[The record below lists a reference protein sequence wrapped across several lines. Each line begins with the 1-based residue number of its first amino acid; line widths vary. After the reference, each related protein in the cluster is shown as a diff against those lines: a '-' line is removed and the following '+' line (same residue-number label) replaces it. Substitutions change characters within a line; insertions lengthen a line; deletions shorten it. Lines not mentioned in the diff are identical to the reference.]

1 MAFERWCEMIGLD
14 IKPHQVK
21 GFKWC
26 MSREQDQSIPGGI
39 VCDEMGLGKTMLM
52 VACIELGKQTSS
64 TLIVVPPSLLQ
75 QWEEVLGSLVI
86 DDSVFIFHGLAAK
99 NITMKELKTK
109 RIVLTTYGM
118 VAQRKNPQYKSILWE
133 INWGRLICDEAHH
146 ARNPKTNI
154 CKGLMKVVVKT
165 DIKWFVT
172 GTPIQNKLADIRVLF
187 ALMGNYIRGEVHM
200 KESIKKYVLR
210 RTKKSVGINIPER
223 DSKTI
228 VVEWESSVEENLA
241 ASIHAALPLFG
252 VTIDAENV
260 NGIMNH
266 LDYESALPLFVRS
279 RQVCINPKLLENCIH
294 KMQKDGIIPHN
305 FSMTRVP
312 TMSKINAIVKKV
324 KSQPKELKKLIF
336 GYYRGEIDELRKRFE
351 NEGYNVAVMD
361 GRSKKSERKS
371 ACDPESKHDI
381 LIAQI
386 QSASE
391 GLNLQHLSQ
400 VYFTSPHWNP
410 AVEEQAIARAHRI
423 GQTKNVQTFH
433 FEMAPF
439 KNGGSSIDTFC
450 MEVQKRKR
458 EHMKILDN
466 KNK

>member
-1 MAFERWCEMIGLD
+1 MAFERWCEIVGLD
-14 IKPHQVK
+14 IKPHQIE
-21 GFKWC
+21 GFEWC
-26 MSREQDQSIPGGI
+26 MSREQDPAIPGGI
-39 VCDEMGLGKTMLM
+39 VCDEMGLGKTILM
-52 VACIELGKQTSS
+52 VACIELGEQKRP

-75 QWEEVLGSLVI
+75 QWKEVLESFVV
-86 DDSVFIFHGLAAK
+86 DDSVFIYHGLAAK
-99 NITMKELKTK
+99 NITMTELKTK

-118 VAQRKNPQYKSILWE
+118 VAQRKNPQYKSMLWG
-133 INWGRLICDEAHH
+133 IKWGRLICDEAHH

-154 CKGLMKVVVKT
+154 CKGLMKVVVRT

-187 ALMGNYIRGEVHM
+187 ALMGNYIRGEIHM
-200 KESIKKYVLR
+200 KESMKKYVLR
-210 RTKKSVGINIPER
+210 RTKKSVGIKIPER
-223 DSKTI
+223 KSTTI
-228 VVEWESSVEENLA
+228 MVGWESEVEKNLA
-241 ASIHAALPLFG
+241 ASIHAALPVFG
-252 VTIDAENV
+252 VSVDHSNV
-260 NGIMNH
+260 NDIMDY

-279 RQVCINPKLLENCIH
+279 RQVCINPKLLEKCVRS
-294 KMQKDGIIPHN
+294 MQEDGIIPTD
-305 FSMTRVP
+305 FRMTRVP
-312 TMSKINAIVKKV
+312 TMSKINAVVRKV

-336 GYYRGEIDELRKRFE
+336 CYYRGEIDELRRRFE

-371 ACDPESKHDI
+371 ACDPESEHDI

-423 GQTKNVQTFH
+423 GQKKNVQTFH
-433 FEMAPF
+433 FEMAAF
-439 KNGGSSIDTFC
+439 ENGGKSIDTFC
-450 MEVQKRKR
+450 IEVQNRKR
-458 EHMKILDN
+458 ELMKILD
-466 KNK
+466 K